1 MASDS
6 PYQRLSAAAS
16 LEGDDAAIRVRATY
30 EPGAGPGAKVSPPT
44 YPLDGRGTPYLFET
58 RRTTDR
64 TREVVLLDSR
74 QSQANRCEE
83 ALQDAIDDG
92 LGIPHLV
99 LDVQT
104 HDRTI
109 RLTSLTVPHRSR
121 DAYFRDAEAED
132 GTRFDDTPAGRALAA
147 AQPGDAT
154 ALYRHAPTDLV
165 YGVWDSHRDLRQAQK
180 FPRVYTS
187 ELIGWDPERGRR
199 AAGRY
204 DLLTGGTKISGGNK
218 DWSQNAKG
226 GTRIS
231 EIGLG
236 PIPPSDAPGG
246 VTVSSIERLATLSFA

>member
-121 DAYFRDAEAED
+121 DAYLPP
-132 GTRFDDTPAGRALAA
+132 GTVRSSDTARA
-147 AQPGDAT
+147 
-154 ALYRHAPTDLV
+154 
-165 YGVWDSHRDLRQAQK
+165 
-180 FPRVYTS
+180 PRKEPRS
-187 ELIGWDPERGRR
+187 S
-199 AAGRY
+199 
-204 DLLTGGTKISGGNK
+204 SG
-218 DWSQNAKG
+218 
-226 GTRIS
+226 
-231 EIGLG
+231 
-236 PIPPSDAPGG
+236 
-246 VTVSSIERLATLSFA
+246 ATLRAYAKNFRASSGRWRLMR